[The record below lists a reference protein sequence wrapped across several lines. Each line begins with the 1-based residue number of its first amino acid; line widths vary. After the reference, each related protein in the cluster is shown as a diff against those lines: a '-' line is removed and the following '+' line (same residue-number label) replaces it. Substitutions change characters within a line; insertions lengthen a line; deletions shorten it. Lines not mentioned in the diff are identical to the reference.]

1 MAIAKVFKNRIQNAR
16 VFDETGRMII
26 FYNGKHITTIK
37 RDIDF
42 LQKMVDE
49 GDAYVF
55 VDPKEVE
62 VDTEDLTDEGRI
74 AKLKRE
80 AIAEFL
86 ASQKAAATHSSTS
99 TEGKLNVGTTEHL
112 MKEVAVDAVEKEAAL
127 AKKEEAPKLQVKAPA
142 VPAVPAAPAK

>member
-1 MAIAKVFKNRIQNAR
+1 MAIAKVFKNRIHNAR

-26 FYNGKHITTIK
+26 FYNGKHITTIQ

-42 LQKMVDE
+42 LQKMVDDN
-49 GDAYVF
+49 DAYVF
-55 VDPKEVE
+55 VDPNEVE
-62 VDTEDLTDEGRI
+62 VDTEELTEEGRI

-86 ASQKAAATHSSTS
+86 AAQAAAAKHSSTS

-112 MKEVAVDAVEKEAAL
+112 MKEVAVDAAEKEAAAA
-127 AKKEEAPKLQVKAPA
+127 AKIQIKAPT
-142 VPAVPAAPAK
+142 K